1 MGGVRANPF
10 SRERDD
16 GSLRRI
22 IPIDRIFDI
31 INDNG
36 QQYLSCWQIL
46 RKSKRTRPSKQC
58 EFCKDI
64 SNCLQNKL
72 IWSIIRLLK
81 KVEMSRL

>member
-36 QQYLSCWQIL
+36 QQFLREAFKNYLADFSANFHAF
-46 RKSKRTRPSKQC
+46 P
-58 EFCKDI
+58 
-64 SNCLQNKL
+64 
-72 IWSIIRLLK
+72 
-81 KVEMSRL
+81 

>member
-22 IPIDRIFDI
+22 IPIDRIIDI

-36 QQYLSCWQIL
+36 QQFLREALKLLSGFLHIL
-46 RKSKRTRPSKQC
+46 LKQNTALLSTVRVSVC
-58 EFCKDI
+58 HRRDI
-64 SNCLQNKL
+64 SHFSH
-72 IWSIIRLLK
+72 I
-81 KVEMSRL
+81 

>member
-22 IPIDRIFDI
+22 ITIDRIIDI

-36 QQYLSCWQIL
+36 QQFLREAFKNYLADFPPKFLCFAMNGNINMAAVNYGWP
-46 RKSKRTRPSKQC
+46 RTW
-58 EFCKDI
+58 E
-64 SNCLQNKL
+64 
-72 IWSIIRLLK
+72 SI
-81 KVEMSRL
+81 VETGTGQ

>member
-22 IPIDRIFDI
+22 IPIDRIIDI

-36 QQYLSCWQIL
+36 QQFL
-46 RKSKRTRPSKQC
+46 REAFKNYSPCFPLNGNINMAAVNYGWPRTL
-58 EFCKDI
+58 D
-64 SNCLQNKL
+64 
-72 IWSIIRLLK
+72 SI
-81 KVEMSRL
+81 VETGTGQ

>member
-22 IPIDRIFDI
+22 IPIDRIIDI

-36 QQYLSCWQIL
+36 QQFLREAFKNYLADF
-46 RKSKRTRPSKQC
+46 
-58 EFCKDI
+58 FC
-64 SNCLQNKL
+64 
-72 IWSIIRLLK
+72 
-81 KVEMSRL
+81 